1 MYIILIIIILLFLI
15 LRDNKEKFTI
25 GGEYKKC
32 KFLTQKWK
40 RNNSLS
46 SYLYSIEGMTSC
58 NEKFDNRISRHAIDR
73 SEDNVSNDC
82 EYFYYINEKGQN
94 IQCIEDPDRKS
105 ESEYYYTI
113 QGHAYKFNYC
123 KDGEIIDTEDKR
135 FCNDSDGY
143 PSICSYFPYYTYY
156 TGIKKTLQS
165 DETYLTPYNN
175 ESSGCNS
182 ITLDNYDDCP
192 YYYEYNETFNDFYK
206 CKSNSANTKCV
217 TDFDVKCKDQFLHEL
232 QTSYTQSINP
242 PTNMYYIDK
251 FINFCA
257 SSLKSLSETLTF
269 LTASYVINNIDQL
282 KLSRQLYINSPV
294 NTESSDIHRIN
305 NIVLVEEYE
314 DIIEEKLQAEA
325 DDGQDYRYEEG
336 RYAPS
341 IDSQESIEL
350 YVPEVRRGSDDLGSL
365 WNDELT
371 STATIDAPDNDY
383 GDYIEEMQEK
393 FYDSNSLY
401 ARYLHNIDSILMSED
416 TNIEYIQDPYD
427 YFKMTGGI
435 PIRPP
440 RDPSFDYTG
449 DDNEF
454 ARRQNDPNYGG

>member
-15 LRDNKEKFTI
+15 LKENKEKFTI
-25 GGEYKKC
+25 GGEYKNC
-32 KFLTQKWK
+32 KRLTEKWQFDDSVFGVIPP
-40 RNNSLS
+40 SLS
-46 SYLYSIEGMTSC
+46 PQKYSIAGTTSC
-58 NEKFDNRISRHAIDR
+58 NGKFDNRDSDVAIDPYR
-73 SEDNVSNDC
+73 QITESNDC
-82 EYFYYINEKGQN
+82 ENFYYINEKGQN
-94 IQCIEDPDRKS
+94 IQCVEDQGSKDNS
-105 ESEYYYTI
+105 EWYYNLY
-113 QGHAYKFNYC
+113 GYKFNYC

-135 FCNDSDGY
+135 FCNDFDGY

-206 CKSNSANTKCV
+206 CKSNLDNTKCE
-217 TDFDVKCKDQFLHEL
+217 TDSDIKCKDQFLHEL

-282 KLSRQLYINSPV
+282 KLSRQLYIDGPV

-314 DIIEEKLQAEA
+314 DLIEEQLQAEA
-325 DDGQDYRYEEG
+325 DDAQDYRYGEG

-341 IDSQESIEL
+341 FDSQESIEL

-365 WNDELT
+365 WNDKLT

-383 GDYIEEMQEK
+383 SDYIEEMQEK

-401 ARYLHNIDSILMSED
+401 ARYLRDIDSILMSNNVD
-416 TNIEYIQDPYD
+416 IGYRTSN
-427 YFKMTGGI
+427 GL
-435 PIRPP
+435 
-440 RDPSFDYTG
+440 
-449 DDNEF
+449 
-454 ARRQNDPNYGG
+454 